1 MPAECI
7 KYICIKPEI
16 AYRTGTDTKAYPVP
30 ATPSV
35 DLVFFRSSFFW
46 RHFLSALSSAFLQHS
61 VLGRLLQLLS
71 LCTKDFGTTAH
82 ELQNRN
88 VKPDRF
94 DALPDK
100 SDPKRLKYVDNIEFH
115 LGIDPSYT
123 LSNKVVLPGSIS
135 FHQVLK
141 AR

>member
-46 RHFLSALSSAFLQHS
+46 RHFLSASSSAFLQHS
-61 VLGRLLQLLS
+61 CY
-71 LCTKDFGTTAH
+71 LCAPGISGTTAH